1 METGQD
7 LYHNPQ
13 FDHARSG
20 MIREM
25 PKVVQELPGVELRKQ
40 VEFGETLYP
49 RIDQVKT
56 ETQL

>member
-1 METGQD
+1 METSQD

-13 FDHARSG
+13 FDHSRRSV
-20 MIREM
+20 IREL
-25 PKVVQELPGVELRKQ
+25 PKVVQELVVVEMRKQ
-40 VEFGETLYP
+40 AEFDNPSYP